1 MKKIISTIISSAMVI
16 SSLTTLL
23 ANATS
28 DEKNNSLS
36 VITKSISEDLVL
48 ADDIS
53 IPAGSVALTVSIANN
68 TGFDASTTK
77 LDIGNANVLVDD
89 KGNPIVSKEELL
101 EDSIVVSAA
110 KDNFVAVSS
119 ILGSDADED
128 GEMFTIYL
136 SSLPSSVSVWNIND
150 AAVDL
155 SQGNTRDTVY
165 HIGDVNDNG
174 YIDSVDASQVSR
186 AVELYSGTVY
196 GWLWVSIANANLS
209 YYLPYSPYA
218 ELGDTNDNDA
228 LNYDDTLNIM
238 HFYTWLSVGYT
249 MDQAIAKA
257 QEDGSNCGQEWSPQ

>member
-1 MKKIISTIISSAMVI
+1 MKKIFSALITSAIVVSSTA
-16 SSLTTLL
+16 SLI
-23 ANATS
+23 ANSTNT
-28 DEKNNSLS
+28 EKTNALS
-36 VITKSISEDLVL
+36 VTSTSVSEALVL
-48 ADDIS
+48 SDGNI
-53 IPAGSVALTVSIANN
+53 IPAGSVALTVNIANN

-89 KGNPIVSKEELL
+89 KGDPIVSKEELL
-101 EDSIVVSAA
+101 EDSIDVSAT

-119 ILGSDADED
+119 ILNSDADED

-150 AAVDL
+150 VSVDL

-196 GWLWVSIANANLS
+196 GWLWVNIANANLS

-218 ELGDTNDNDA
+218 DLGDTNNNAA
-228 LNYDDTLNIM
+228 LNYDDTQNIM
-238 HFYTWLSVGYT
+238 QFYTWLSVGYS
-249 MDQAIAKA
+249 MAEAIDLAQAN
-257 QEDGSNCGQEWSPQ
+257 GSNCGLPWSP

>member
-1 MKKIISTIISSAMVI
+1 MMFYSLILSSAIVV
-16 SSLTTLL
+16 SSIASLI
-23 ANATS
+23 ANATNT
-28 DEKNNSLS
+28 EKINALS
-36 VITKSISEDLVL
+36 VTSTSVSEALVL
-48 ADDIS
+48 SDGNI

-77 LDIGNANVLVDD
+77 LDIGNANIIVDD
-89 KGNPIVSKEELL
+89 KGEPIVSKEELL

-110 KDNFVAVSS
+110 KDNYVAVSS

-155 SQGNTRDTVY
+155 NQGNTRDTVY

-218 ELGDTNDNDA
+218 ELGDTNDNYA
-228 LNYDDTLNIM
+228 LNYDDTQNIM

-249 MDQAIAKA
+249 MNQAIAKA